1 MVASSNPNRTDAVL
15 YGTVPDRADVA
26 TASPDEASTRRV
38 EDPPKTVAPEP
49 KRKRGRPRK
58 NVVVEGTA
66 AQPPVKRQK
75 ARAVDTSVH
84 EIRLTLETLRKLFI
98 EYEKL
103 LESGVPVDFVKLRA
117 SLGPRLE
124 PCELSPIDLE
134 FIVTEFT
141 ANKFRPSLGLV
152 LMERPGSFQP
162 SYRSLSRTDPEEVGQ
177 RLRQLWLDHKENS
190 QVTGDDVAAHRIRAN
205 GAVRWLKG
213 YATTS
218 TLTSTVWNYWSSSAS
233 PATARPSSLTRLSSL
248 SAMGESSPYG
258 FKEIDKYRRVST
270 VTTLSPVMGGGI
282 FETIC

>member
-1 MVASSNPNRTDAVL
+1 MTIGLASLRRRRRRDGATNSRHHTVEPINSPSSRVDNRGAFRTNDLFQMVASSNPNRTDAVL
-15 YGTVPDRADVA
+15 YGTVPDRADVS
-26 TASPDEASTRRV
+26 TASPDEALTRRV

-58 NVVVEGTA
+58 NGVVEGTA

-162 SYRSLSRTDPEEVGQ
+162 SCRSLNRTDPEEIGQ

-205 GAVRWLKG
+205 GALDGVELLVIISI
-213 YATTS
+213 TS
-218 TLTSTVWNYWSSSAS
+218 DSKA
-233 PATARPSSLTRLSSL
+233 
-248 SAMGESSPYG
+248 
-258 FKEIDKYRRVST
+258 K
-270 VTTLSPVMGGGI
+270 
-282 FETIC
+282 